1 MEVDVLGNY
10 IIVQLNMCGLNILLL
25 NIYSPNTDKPEFY
38 EEIKDKIDNA
48 DFDHVIICGDL
59 NLFLDQN
66 LDCDKYINISN
77 PKARGKVKSSMNTF
91 DLRDIFRERHPEIRH
106 YTWRRRN
113 PFKQARLDYFLISNN
128 LTDMISKADIIPGY
142 RSDHSI
148 IELNITTCKFTRG
161 RGLWKL
167 NTTLL
172 KDTDYLALINQTIDT
187 EIANYVLPVYNI
199 NKLKDFEKD
208 IELTIKDDLFL
219 EVLLMKI
226 RGETIK
232 YSAKIKQSTQAEE
245 KKLIADI
252 QKLQSVVSN
261 ANTMTLLQNKQK
273 QLENIRKEYLRG
285 HMVRARVQYL
295 NESEKPIKFFCQLEK
310 KNYQIK
316 TIKSIQLNNGSIIKY
331 QETILETVANFYT
344 NLFSKKNVEDIELP
358 NLIEEKVIQKLSDI
372 ESQNLEGKLTTEEL
386 GHALKTMK
394 NGKTPGIDGFPAEF
408 FKSFLG

>member
-1 MEVDVLGNY
+1 MPDENNIKMLSGNCQGLRDKGKRYDVLAYMKSLNPNILCLQDTHLTKDDISSIKKLWNGESLIHGTKTNSRGVAILINSGFEYKILKTEVDVLGNY
-10 IIVQLNMCGLNILLL
+10 IIVQLNMCRLNILLL

-91 DLRDIFRERHPEIRH
+91 DLRDIFRERHPEIRR
-106 YTWRRRN
+106 YTWRRQN

-128 LTDMISKADIIPGY
+128 LSDMISKSDIIPGY

-161 RGLWKL
+161 RGLWKF
-167 NTTLL
+167 NTTLP

-187 EIANYVLPVYNI
+187 EIANYALPVYNI
-199 NKLKDFEKD
+199 NKLKDIEKD

-232 YSAKIKQSTQAEE
+232 
-245 KKLIADI
+245 
-252 QKLQSVVSN
+252 
-261 ANTMTLLQNKQK
+261 
-273 QLENIRKEYLRG
+273 
-285 HMVRARVQYL
+285 
-295 NESEKPIKFFCQLEK
+295 
-310 KNYQIK
+310 
-316 TIKSIQLNNGSIIKY
+316 
-331 QETILETVANFYT
+331 
-344 NLFSKKNVEDIELP
+344 
-358 NLIEEKVIQKLSDI
+358 
-372 ESQNLEGKLTTEEL
+372 
-386 GHALKTMK
+386 
-394 NGKTPGIDGFPAEF
+394 
-408 FKSFLG
+408 